1 MHMKWFFIVPSAVVF
16 LAVLGTAAQIT
27 VRKNE
32 PPQPT
37 TTWTKQMAQPPSH
50 GSATSEN
57 SDRPPGGLYVETNEG
72 KRAVPLKHTEVN
84 AKVSGHVS
92 RVEVTQQFENPFDN
106 PIEAVYVFP
115 LPDEAAVSDME
126 IQIGDRIIRGDIKKR
141 EIAREIYEQAKKQG
155 RTTGLLEQE
164 RANIFTQSLANI
176 KPGESIEVTIRY
188 TDSLPF
194 ESGQYKFVFPM
205 VVGPRYISNS
215 DPVADSD
222 RITPPGKKP
231 ESRSGH
237 DIDLKLE
244 IDAGVPIRDLTSTSH
259 DIQTRRQ
266 GDTVKVKLA
275 NSDSI
280 PNRDFILRYQVAS
293 KNTTTTVLTQADS
306 RGGHFIAYL
315 IPAVEYNSEAIVP
328 KDVVFLVDTSGSQSG
343 APLQQ
348 SKTLMRRFV
357 RGLNPDDTFT
367 IIDFA
372 NTTQKLAA
380 NPLENTASQ
389 RNQALDY
396 IDALQSGGGT
406 ELLNGI
412 QEVLSFPPT
421 EAGRVRNIVL
431 LTDGYIG
438 NEAEVIDRVQH
449 GLAAGNRLYS
459 IGVGS
464 SVNRF
469 LLDRLAEVGR
479 GTMQVIRH
487 DESSDRVV
495 EKFFQQ
501 INNPVLTD
509 IQVSWEG
516 EGSAQIYPIAEPD
529 LFASQPLVLYG
540 KQPKAR
546 DGKLVITG
554 EDAKGNQYRQVLQV
568 NFPTDGGNDAIAQ
581 LWGRAKIKD
590 LQTKMYGMET
600 TSGVETITETALS
613 YSLLSKYTAFVAVS
627 EEVRVEDG
635 ELQRVE
641 VPVEMPEGVSYEGVF
656 GPSSPEATAAARNQ
670 AATGNLRGRGAGSPQ
685 LSVAPILESRRQP
698 KMPTGDVAAEPQ
710 KATAIAI
717 LEAPELDDAAK
728 ERLSR
733 LLGSVS
739 VGEGVRGEMVL
750 VLTVRD
756 NRVQNVLLDDTAST
770 VVSRSLLQQ
779 IRQRLQRWSPPAE
792 VSGKVRVKLQ
802 IQGNS

>member
-1 MHMKWFFIVPSAVVF
+1 MNMKWFFIVPG
-16 LAVLGTAAQIT
+16 AVLLVAALGKAAQIT
-27 VRKNE
+27 VRTNE
-32 PPQPT
+32 SPQAT
-37 TTWTKQMAQPPSH
+37 TTWTKQVAQSPSH
-50 GSATSEN
+50 ASTTNEN
-57 SDRPPGGLYVETNEG
+57 SDRPPGGLYVDTNEG

-115 LPDEAAVSDME
+115 LPDEAAVSNME
-126 IQIGDRIIRGDIKKR
+126 IQIGDRIIRGNIKKR

-215 DPVADSD
+215 DPVSDSD
-222 RITPPGKKP
+222 RITPPVKKP

-237 DIDLKLE
+237 NIDLNLE
-244 IDAGVPIRDLTSTSH
+244 IDAGVPVRDLTSTSH

-266 GDTVKVKLA
+266 GNTVKVKLA
-275 NSDSI
+275 NSNSI

-293 KNTTTTVLTQADS
+293 QQTQTTVLTQTDN
-306 RGGHFIAYL
+306 RGGHFVAYL
-315 IPAVEYNSEAIVP
+315 IPAVDYKSEEIIP

-357 RGLNPDDTFT
+357 RGLNPEDTFT
-367 IIDFA
+367 IIDFS

-380 NPLENTASQ
+380 TPVDNTESN
-389 RNQALDY
+389 RNQALGY
-396 IDALQSGGGT
+396 INNLQSGGGT

-412 QEVLSFPPT
+412 QEVLSFPPA
-421 EAGRVRNIVL
+421 EEGRVRNIVL

-438 NEAEVIDRVQH
+438 NEAEVIERVKG
-449 GLAAGNRLYS
+449 GLAAGNRLYT

-501 INNPVLTD
+501 INNPVLSD

-554 EDAKGNQYRQVLQV
+554 EDANGEEYRQVLQV

-581 LWGRAKIKD
+581 LWGRAKIQD
-590 LQTKMYGMET
+590 LQTQMYGMET
-600 TSGVETITETALS
+600 TSGVEAITETALS
-613 YSLLSKYTAFVAVS
+613 YNLLSKYTAFVAVS
-627 EEVRVEDG
+627 EEVRVDADG
-635 ELQRVE
+635 QLQQVE
-641 VPVEMPEGVSYEGVF
+641 VPVEMPQGVSYEGVF
-656 GPSSPEATAAARNQ
+656 GPSSAPES
-670 AATGNLRGRGAGSPQ
+670 AATGQSMPNSAARVRGSGNLQQAPPSSP
-685 LSVAPILESRRQP
+685 APR
-698 KMPTGDVAAEPQ
+698 TADDATEPEA
-710 KATAIAI
+710 KPETAIAV
-717 LEAPELDDAAK
+717 LEAEGWDDAAK

-733 LLGSVS
+733 LLQNVS
-739 VGEGVRGEMVL
+739 VDEDIQGEMVL

-756 NRVQNVLLDDTAST
+756 NRVQNVVLDDTEST
-770 VVSRSLLQQ
+770 LVSKSLFQK
-779 IRQRLQRWSPPAE
+779 IRKRLQGWSPPSGG
-792 VSGKVRVKLQ
+792 SGKVRVKLQ

>member
-1 MHMKWFFIVPSAVVF
+1 MSKKWFFIVPSAVVF
-16 LAVLGTAAQIT
+16 MAVLGKAAQVT
-27 VRKNE
+27 VRTVT
-32 PPQPT
+32 PPPHT
-37 TTWTKQMAQPPSH
+37 TTGTPKMTQTS
-50 GSATSEN
+50 SAAANES
-57 SDRPPGGLYVETNEG
+57 SDRPPSGLYVNTNEG
-72 KRAVPLKHTEVN
+72 QRAVPLKHTEVN
-84 AKVSGHVS
+84 AQISGHVS
-92 RVEVTQQFENPFDN
+92 RVEVTQQFENSFAN

-115 LPDEAAVSDME
+115 LPDAAAVSDME

-141 EIAREIYEQAKKQG
+141 EIAREIYEQAKQQG

-164 RANIFTQSLANI
+164 RANIFTQSIANI

-188 TDSLPF
+188 TESLPF
-194 ESGQYKFVFPM
+194 ENGQYKFVFPM
-205 VVGPRYISNS
+205 VVGPRYISDS
-215 DPVADSD
+215 DPVGDRD
-222 RITPPGKKP
+222 RITPPVTKP
-231 ESRSGH
+231 ERRSGH
-237 DIDLKLE
+237 DIDLNLE
-244 IDAGVPIRDLTSTSH
+244 IDAGIPIGELVSTSH

-266 GDTVKVKLA
+266 GNTVKIKLA
-275 NSDSI
+275 EEESI

-293 KNTTTTVLTQADS
+293 EQTQTTVLSQADS
-306 RGGHFIAYL
+306 RGGHFVAYL
-315 IPAVEYNSEAIVP
+315 IPAVDYEPEAIIP

-348 SKTLMRRFV
+348 SKMLMRRFV
-357 RGLNPDDTFT
+357 RGLNPEDTFT
-367 IIDFA
+367 MIDFA

-380 NPLENTASQ
+380 YPLANTASN
-389 RNQALDY
+389 RDRALAY
-396 IDALQSGGGT
+396 INSLQGGGGT

-412 QEVLSFPPT
+412 DEVLSFPPP
-421 EAGRVRNIVL
+421 EDGRVRNIVL

-438 NEAEVIDRVQH
+438 NETNVLDRVQR

-540 KQPKAR
+540 KHPTAR

-554 EDAKGNQYRQVLQV
+554 EDAQGNQYRRVLPV

-581 LWGRAKIKD
+581 LWGRAKIKE
-590 LQTKMYGMET
+590 LQSQMYGMET
-600 TSGVETITETALS
+600 TSGVEAVTETALA
-613 YSLLSKYTAFVAVS
+613 YRLLSKYTAFVAVS

-656 GPSSPEATAAARNQ
+656 GPASPENVANF
-670 AATGNLRGRGAGSPQ
+670 RGRGAGNRQ
-685 LSVAPILESRRQP
+685 LSEAATSAAPALESRRQ
-698 KMPTGDVAAEPQ
+698 MIRPTGDV
-710 KATAIAI
+710 TADSQPANTIAV
-717 LEAPELDDAAK
+717 LEAPELDAAAK
-728 ERLSR
+728 ERLNR
-733 LLGSVS
+733 LLRSVS

-750 VLTVRD
+750 VFTVRD
-756 NRVQNVLLDDTAST
+756 NRVQNVLLDDTEST
-770 VVSRSLLQQ
+770 VVSRSLFQQ
-779 IRQRLQRWSPPAE
+779 IQQRLQRWSPPAE